1 MSRRIA
7 SRFQVSS
14 REVKVADLIVISV
27 CLTALVLTIAAE
39 ERPRN
44 TVSVSSGTASIQ
56 SNTIQKLIKILEKYG
71 LEEQRGLKR
80 VYLSNRSITCNDGSQ
95 AGFYLRKSHGS
106 RRWIIFLEGGWYCYD
121 HKSCRNRWLR
131 LRHLMTS
138 TQWPETRDVGGLLS
152 ANPEEN
158 PYWWNANHV
167 FVPYCT
173 SDSWSGTRASLN
185 DMFSFMGAEI
195 VLQVVR
201 DLVPLGLE
209 NASSLL
215 LAGSSAGGTGVMLNL
230 DHVHNLV
237 HHDLG
242 LKHIAIRG
250 VSDSG
255 WFLDRAPYS
264 PNGLSPVDVVHK
276 GMELWKARM
285 PHNCVNKH
293 RNEPWRCYFGYRLYP
308 TLTAPLFVFQWLFD
322 EAQMSADNVGAP
334 VTKQQWD
341 YIHKMGDS
349 LRQTF
354 ENVTAVF
361 APSCISHSVLTKRDW
376 QLVKIDEVSLAQALH
391 CWEQMPI
398 GNHRNVNE
406 SFGETKSLKKTK
418 MYDKTN
424 MYDIHRDTKKSLVLV
439 QKKKTRNFQTQDTRY
454 AQSASCFVFS
464 VPTRSPIE
472 TNQPCTKSLR
482 KLVRSGLTKGNGTS
496 SEAGRSGKGES
507 VAELQKVRSPLKSV
521 MGKTSSNA
529 VVQDKE
535 GKKRKR
541 RKHKGKRRERN
552 KEARSRK
559 EKHERRKATGRRKG
573 NKQNNDSNHTGMF
586 NGTRPQRS
594 VIPSGKRKCVQ
605 GCHFRLIER
614 CTWPQC
620 NHSCPKLHN
629 PFTGEEMDFIE
640 LLKSFGLD
648 MKSVANALGI
658 DIQTLNSMDH
668 DELLNLLTQRA
679 N

>member
-1 MSRRIA
+1 MVMRGWCVLATANTSCVSGSRNGNETLVSHHHHHQHPDDETRCERRSTTYGQRI
-7 SRFQVSS
+7 S
-14 REVKVADLIVISV
+14 KISV
-27 CLTALVLTIAAE
+27 FLAVLILTIVAE
-39 ERPRN
+39 DRPTN
-44 TVSVSSGTASIQ
+44 TVSVSSSSPGLQ
-56 SNTIQKLIKILEKYG
+56 SNTLQKLIKILEKYG

-106 RRWIIFLEGGWYCYD
+106 KRWIIFLEGGWYCYD
-121 HKSCRNRWLR
+121 HKSCRNRWLK

-138 TQWPETRDVGGLLS
+138 TQWPETRDIGGLLS
-152 ANPEEN
+152 GSPEEN
-158 PYWWNANHV
+158 PFWWNANHV

-173 SDSWSGTRASLN
+173 SDSWSGTRSSPN

-195 VLQVVR
+195 VSQVVR
-201 DLVPLGLE
+201 DLLPLGLE

-215 LAGSSAGGTGVMLNL
+215 LAGSSAGGIGVMLNL
-230 DHVHNLV
+230 DHVQKLV
-237 HHDLG
+237 HEELG
-242 LKHIAIRG
+242 LKNVAIRG

-264 PNGLSPVDVVHK
+264 PNGLSPVDAVHK
-276 GMELWKARM
+276 GMELWKARI
-285 PHNCVNKH
+285 PHNCVVKH
-293 RNEPWRCYFGYRLYP
+293 PDEPWRCYFGYRLYP
-308 TLTAPLFVFQWLFD
+308 TLTAPLFVFQWIFD
-322 EAQMSADNVGAP
+322 EAQMSVDNVGAP

-354 ENVTAVF
+354 ENVSAVF

-391 CWEQMPI
+391 CWELMPL
-398 GNHRNVNE
+398 GNHHN
-406 SFGETKSLKKTK
+406 
-418 MYDKTN
+418 
-424 MYDIHRDTKKSLVLV
+424 DTLSE
-439 QKKKTRNFQTQDTRY
+439 
-454 AQSASCFVFS
+454 
-464 VPTRSPIE
+464 IE

-482 KLVRSGLTKGNGTS
+482 KLLRSGQTKNNGTLIQLKRAEKNNLPTDTKKKNYS
-496 SEAGRSGKGES
+496 NFTSEKMEEKANNTTSGPER
-507 VAELQKVRSPLKSV
+507 E
-521 MGKTSSNA
+521 N
-529 VVQDKE
+529 
-535 GKKRKR
+535 KKRRR
-541 RKHKGKRRERN
+541 RKHKGRRRDKN
-552 KEARSRK
+552 KDGRTKK
-559 EKHERRKATGRRKG
+559 EKHERRKASGRRKG
-573 NKQNNDSNHTGMF
+573 GKQSNNNTHAGMF

-594 VIPSGKRKCVQ
+594 VISNGKRKCIQ

-648 MKSVANALGI
+648 MMSVANALGI
-658 DIQTLNSMDH
+658 DIQTLNNMGN
-668 DELLNLLTQRA
+668 DELLNLLTQQP

>member
-1 MSRRIA
+1 MNES
-7 SRFQVSS
+7 SVRFQ
-14 REVKVADLIVISV
+14 ISV
-27 CLTALVLTIAAE
+27 CLAALVLTIAAE
-39 ERPRN
+39 EKRTN
-44 TVSVSSGTASIQ
+44 TVSVSASPTVTKGHTV
-56 SNTIQKLIKILEKYG
+56 NKLVKVLEKYG
-71 LEEQRGLKR
+71 LEEQRSLKK

-106 RRWIIFLEGGWYCYD
+106 QRWIIYLEGGWYCYD

-152 ANPEEN
+152 SNPEEN

-173 SDSWSGTRASLN
+173 SDSWSGTRSSAN

-195 VLQVVR
+195 VTQVIR

-215 LAGSSAGGTGVMLNL
+215 MAGSSAGGTGVMLNL
-230 DHVHNLV
+230 DHVRNLI
-237 HHDLG
+237 HYKLG
-242 LKHIAIRG
+242 LRFVDIRG

-264 PNGLSPVDVVHK
+264 SNGLSSVDAVRK
-276 GMELWKARM
+276 GMEFWKARM
-285 PHNCVNKH
+285 PDNCVAKYPT
-293 RNEPWRCYFGYRLYP
+293 EPWRCYFGYRLYP
-308 TLTAPLFVFQWLFD
+308 TLTVPLFVFQWLFD

-361 APSCISHSVLTKRDW
+361 APSCISHSILTKRDW
-376 QLVKIDEVSLAQALH
+376 QLVKIDEVSLSQALY
-391 CWEQMPI
+391 CWEQMSSDP
-398 GNHRNVNE
+398 RN
-406 SFGETKSLKKTK
+406 
-418 MYDKTN
+418 
-424 MYDIHRDTKKSLVLV
+424 
-439 QKKKTRNFQTQDTRY
+439 DTR
-454 AQSASCFVFS
+454 S
-464 VPTRSPIE
+464 RIE
-472 TNQPCTKSLR
+472 TNQPCAKSMR
-482 KLVRSGLTKGNGTS
+482 KLLRSGLTKGNGTPF
-496 SEAGRSGKGES
+496 ELGRNRKHEPAVKFQRVGSALINKLN
-507 VAELQKVRSPLKSV
+507 A
-521 MGKTSSNA
+521 GKTLQSTILTEN
-529 VVQDKE
+529 
-535 GKKRKR
+535 KKRKR
-541 RKHKGKRRERN
+541 RKHKGRRRERN
-552 KEARSRK
+552 KGTRIK
-559 EKHERRKATGRRKG
+559 KNHERKKVAGRRKG
-573 NKQNNDSNHTGMF
+573 NKQNNENNHTGMF

-594 VIPSGKRKCVQ
+594 VIPSGKRRCVQ

-658 DIQTLNSMDH
+658 DIQTLNTMDH
-668 DELLNLLTQRA
+668 EELLNLLTQRA

>member
-1 MSRRIA
+1 MIA
-7 SRFQVSS
+7 
-14 REVKVADLIVISV
+14 
-27 CLTALVLTIAAE
+27 
-39 ERPRN
+39 
-44 TVSVSSGTASIQ
+44 
-56 SNTIQKLIKILEKYG
+56 
-71 LEEQRGLKR
+71 
-80 VYLSNRSITCNDGSQ
+80 
-95 AGFYLRKSHGS
+95 
-106 RRWIIFLEGGWYCYD
+106 
-121 HKSCRNRWLR
+121 
-131 LRHLMTS
+131 
-138 TQWPETRDVGGLLS
+138 VGGLLS

-173 SDSWSGTRASLN
+173 SDSWSGTRASPN
-185 DMFSFMGAEI
+185 EMFSFMGAEI

-230 DHVHNLV
+230 DHVHSLV
-237 HHDLG
+237 HHNLG

-285 PHNCVNKH
+285 PRNCANEH
-293 RNEPWRCYFGYRLYP
+293 PDEPWRCYFGYRLYP
-308 TLTAPLFVFQWLFD
+308 TLTGKRKTHCRTTFKRELFFTSLSKFTAPLFVFQWLFD

-354 ENVTAVF
+354 ENVSAVF

-398 GNHRNVNE
+398 GNRRN
-406 SFGETKSLKKTK
+406 
-418 MYDKTN
+418 D
-424 MYDIHRDTKKSLVLV
+424 
-439 QKKKTRNFQTQDTRY
+439 
-454 AQSASCFVFS
+454 
-464 VPTRSPIE
+464 TRSPIE
-472 TNQPCTKSLR
+472 TNQPCAKSLR
-482 KLVRSGLTKGNGTS
+482 KLLRSGLTKGNGTS
-496 SEAGRSGKGES
+496 FEPARSGKSEL
-507 VAELQKVRSPLKSV
+507 VAELQKVRSP
-521 MGKTSSNA
+521 MTGGKPI
-529 VVQDKE
+529 E
-535 GKKRKR
+535 GKVSPNVPSQNGRENKKKKR
-541 RKHKGKRRERN
+541 RKHKGGKRRERN
-552 KEARSRK
+552 KVSRTKK
-559 EKHERRKATGRRKG
+559 EKHERRKSAGRRKG

>member
-1 MSRRIA
+1 MAIGIALELRYSDKCRLRVWTHRI
-7 SRFQVSS
+7 
-14 REVKVADLIVISV
+14 IVYRVYISV
-27 CLTALVLTIAAE
+27 FLAVLILTIVAE
-39 ERPRN
+39 DKPTN
-44 TVSVSSGTASIQ
+44 TVSVSSSSPGLQ
-56 SNTIQKLIKILEKYG
+56 SNTLQKLIKILEKYG

-106 RRWIIFLEGGWYCYD
+106 KRWIIFLEGGWYCYD
-121 HKSCRNRWLR
+121 HKSCRNRWLK

-138 TQWPETRDVGGLLS
+138 TQWPETRDIGGLLS
-152 ANPEEN
+152 GSPEEN
-158 PYWWNANHV
+158 PFWWNANHV
-167 FVPYCT
+167 FIPYCT
-173 SDSWSGTRASLN
+173 SDSWSGTRSSPN

-195 VLQVVR
+195 VSQVVR
-201 DLVPLGLE
+201 DLLPLGLE

-215 LAGSSAGGTGVMLNL
+215 LAGSSAGGIGVMLNL
-230 DHVHNLV
+230 DHVQNLV
-237 HHDLG
+237 HEELG
-242 LKHIAIRG
+242 LKNVAIRG

-264 PNGLSPVDVVHK
+264 PNGLSPVDAVHK
-276 GMELWKARM
+276 GMELWKARI
-285 PHNCVNKH
+285 PHNCVVKH
-293 RNEPWRCYFGYRLYP
+293 PDEPWRCYFGYRLYP
-308 TLTAPLFVFQWLFD
+308 TLTAPLFVFQWIFD

-354 ENVTAVF
+354 ENVSAVF

-391 CWEQMPI
+391 CWELMPL
-398 GNHRNVNE
+398 GNHHNE
-406 SFGETKSLKKTK
+406 TLSE
-418 MYDKTN
+418 
-424 MYDIHRDTKKSLVLV
+424 
-439 QKKKTRNFQTQDTRY
+439 
-454 AQSASCFVFS
+454 
-464 VPTRSPIE
+464 IE

-482 KLVRSGLTKGNGTS
+482 KLLRSGQTKNNGTLIQLRKTEKNNLPTETRKKS
-496 SEAGRSGKGES
+496 YSNLTGGKMEDKANNTTSGSERE
-507 VAELQKVRSPLKSV
+507 
-521 MGKTSSNA
+521 N
-529 VVQDKE
+529 
-535 GKKRKR
+535 KKRRR
-541 RKHKGKRRERN
+541 RKHKGKRRDRN
-552 KEARSRK
+552 KDGRTKK
-559 EKHERRKATGRRKG
+559 EKHERRKASGRRKG
-573 NKQNNDSNHTGMF
+573 GKQSNNNTHAGMF

-594 VIPSGKRKCVQ
+594 VISNGKRKCIHQ

-620 NHSCPKLHN
+620 NHSCPRLHN

-648 MKSVANALGI
+648 MMSVANALGI
-658 DIQTLNSMDH
+658 DIQTLNNMDN
-668 DELLNLLTQRA
+668 DELLNLLTQQS

>member
-1 MSRRIA
+1 MRMEL
-7 SRFQVSS
+7 Q
-14 REVKVADLIVISV
+14 ISV
-27 CLTALVLTIAAE
+27 CLTALILTIAAE
-39 ERPRN
+39 EKPTN
-44 TVSVSSGTASIQ
+44 TVSVSSSTATIQ

-95 AGFYLRKSHGS
+95 SGFYLRKSHGS
-106 RRWIIFLEGGWYCYD
+106 KRWIIFLEGGWYCYD

-173 SDSWSGTRASLN
+173 SDSWSGTRAIPN

-201 DLVPLGLE
+201 DLIPLGLE

-230 DHVHNLV
+230 NHVHSLV
-237 HHDLG
+237 HHNL
-242 LKHIAIRG
+242 
-250 VSDSG
+250 
-255 WFLDRAPYS
+255 
-264 PNGLSPVDVVHK
+264 
-276 GMELWKARM
+276 
-285 PHNCVNKH
+285 
-293 RNEPWRCYFGYRLYP
+293 
-308 TLTAPLFVFQWLFD
+308 APLFVFQWLFD

-354 ENVTAVF
+354 ENVSAVF

-376 QLVKIDEVSLAQALH
+376 QLVKIDEISLAQALH
-391 CWEQMPI
+391 CWEQIPI
-398 GNHRNVNE
+398 GNRRN
-406 SFGETKSLKKTK
+406 
-418 MYDKTN
+418 D
-424 MYDIHRDTKKSLVLV
+424 
-439 QKKKTRNFQTQDTRY
+439 
-454 AQSASCFVFS
+454 
-464 VPTRSPIE
+464 TRSPIE
-472 TNQPCTKSLR
+472 TNQPCAKSLR
-482 KLVRSGLTKGNGTS
+482 KLLRSGLTKGNGTS
-496 SEAGRSGKGES
+496 FEPGRSGKS
-507 VAELQKVRSPLKSV
+507 DFIAELQKVKSPMIGKSIER
-521 MGKTSSNA
+521 KISSNA
-529 VVQDKE
+529 LMQDRE
-535 GKKRKR
+535 NKKRRR
-541 RKHKGKRRERN
+541 RKHKGKRRDRN
-552 KEARSRK
+552 KISKMKK
-559 EKHERRKATGRRKG
+559 EKHERRKSTGRRKG

>member
-1 MSRRIA
+1 MKTELQMSLCLA
-7 SRFQVSS
+7 
-14 REVKVADLIVISV
+14 ALI
-27 CLTALVLTIAAE
+27 LTIVAE
-39 ERPRN
+39 DKPTN
-44 TVSVSSGTASIQ
+44 TVSVSSNSPGLQ
-56 SNTIQKLIKILEKYG
+56 SNTLQKLIKILEKYG

-106 RRWIIFLEGGWYCYD
+106 KRWIIFLEGGWYCYD
-121 HKSCRNRWLR
+121 HKSCRNRWLK

-152 ANPEEN
+152 GNPEEN
-158 PYWWNANHV
+158 PFWWNANHV

-173 SDSWSGTRASLN
+173 SDSWSGTRTSPN

-195 VLQVVR
+195 VSQVVR
-201 DLVPLGLE
+201 DLIPLGLE

-215 LAGSSAGGTGVMLNL
+215 LAGSSAGGIGVMLNL
-230 DHVHNLV
+230 DHVQNLV
-237 HHDLG
+237 HQELG

-264 PNGLSPVDVVHK
+264 PNGLSPVDAVHK
-276 GMELWKARM
+276 GMELWKARI
-285 PHNCVNKH
+285 PHNCVVKH
-293 RNEPWRCYFGYRLYP
+293 PDEPWRCYFGYRLYP

-391 CWEQMPI
+391 CWEQMPL
-398 GNHRNVNE
+398 GNHRN
-406 SFGETKSLKKTK
+406 
-418 MYDKTN
+418 
-424 MYDIHRDTKKSLVLV
+424 DTHSE
-439 QKKKTRNFQTQDTRY
+439 
-454 AQSASCFVFS
+454 
-464 VPTRSPIE
+464 IE

-482 KLVRSGLTKGNGTS
+482 KLLRSGLTKNNGTLVQL
-496 SEAGRSGKGES
+496 GRAEKNSLSTETRKKSYSNGVVKIDEKGTSTTSGPER
-507 VAELQKVRSPLKSV
+507 E
-521 MGKTSSNA
+521 N
-529 VVQDKE
+529 
-535 GKKRKR
+535 KKRRR
-541 RKHKGKRRERN
+541 RKHKGRRRDRN
-552 KEARSRK
+552 KDGRMKK
-559 EKHERRKATGRRKG
+559 EKHERRKASGRRKSG
-573 NKQNNDSNHTGMF
+573 KQSNDNNTHAGMF

-594 VIPSGKRKCVQ
+594 VIPNGKRKCIQ

-668 DELLNLLTQRA
+668 DELLNLLTQQA

>member
-1 MSRRIA
+1 MRT
-7 SRFQVSS
+7 
-14 REVKVADLIVISV
+14 DLLMILLGLLGFLS
-27 CLTALVLTIAAE
+27 TIAIAE
-39 ERPRN
+39 EAPTN
-44 TVSVSSGTASIQ
+44 TVSVTSPGMP

-71 LEEQRGLKR
+71 LEEQRGLKK

-106 RRWIIFLEGGWYCYD
+106 KRWIVFLEGGWYCYD
-121 HKSCRNRWLR
+121 YKTCRNRWLR

-138 TQWPETRDVGGLLS
+138 TQWPETRDIGGILS
-152 ANPEEN
+152 TNPEEN

-173 SDSWSGTRASLN
+173 SDSWSGTRATPI
-185 DMFSFMGAEI
+185 DIFSFMGSEI
-195 VLQVVR
+195 VMQVVR
-201 DLVPLGLE
+201 DLIPLGLE

-230 DHVHNLV
+230 DRVKNLV
-237 HHDLG
+237 HDELG
-242 LKHIAIRG
+242 LKHIGVRG
-250 VSDSG
+250 VCDSG
-255 WFLDRAPYS
+255 WFLDRTPYT
-264 PNGLSPVDVVHK
+264 PIGPSPVEAVHK
-276 GMELWKARM
+276 GMEFWKARM
-285 PHNCVNKH
+285 PESCAAKH
-293 RNEPWRCYFGYRLYP
+293 ANEPWRCYFGYRLYP

-376 QLVKIDEVSLAQALH
+376 QLVKIDDVSLAQALH
-391 CWEQMPI
+391 CWEQMPL
-398 GNHRNVNE
+398 GNQRNNTHSIV
-406 SFGETKSLKKTK
+406 
-418 MYDKTN
+418 
-424 MYDIHRDTKKSLVLV
+424 
-439 QKKKTRNFQTQDTRY
+439 
-454 AQSASCFVFS
+454 
-464 VPTRSPIE
+464 E
-472 TNQPCTKSLR
+472 TNQPCAKFPRKLLRSGATKSNRTTEEGGKIR
-482 KLVRSGLTKGNGTS
+482 KNGSMTESRPDITSNGGKAEHKKPSFGVPPDMGN
-496 SEAGRSGKGES
+496 
-507 VAELQKVRSPLKSV
+507 
-521 MGKTSSNA
+521 
-529 VVQDKE
+529 
-535 GKKRKR
+535 KRKR
-541 RKHKGKRRERN
+541 RRKHRGRRRERN
-552 KEARSRK
+552 KEGK
-559 EKHERRKATGRRKG
+559 VKKDKHERRKAAGALRHRKG
-573 NKQNNDSNHTGMF
+573 SKKGGNVMNNTAMF

-594 VIPSGKRKCVQ
+594 VIASSKRKCVQ
-605 GCHFRLIER
+605 GCQFRLIER

-658 DIQTLNSMDH
+658 DIHTLNSMDH
-668 DELLNLLTQRA
+668 DELLNLLTQQA